1 MDDGIYLEIFAA
13 KEGKRINLK
22 IVSLRQLSNVLTNG
36 LMYEAI
42 NFEERRCADLF
53 QLEIGLRHKYEDLIQ
68 KQDIGCC
75 PVEKTPCTTD

>member
-36 LMYEAI
+36 LMNSIEKI
-42 NFEERRCADLF
+42 IEIELPKEE
-53 QLEIGLRHKYEDLIQ
+53 E
-68 KQDIGCC
+68 
-75 PVEKTPCTTD
+75 